1 MLKQHNLKFLKNL
14 LKDKSPSFK
23 RQFVLDMLGYSVDQQ
38 DRNKPGEA
46 EMFLEYA
53 SLIEEMIEETP
64 LDKASMMH

>member
-14 LKDKSPSFK
+14 LKDKPASFK
-23 RQFVLDMLGYSVDQQ
+23 RQFIFDMLGYSVEQQ

-64 LDKASMMH
+64 LDKGPVMH